1 MRTAKKNLEGSYPR
15 ATPGVARQPGT
26 PNPPPGL
33 GCSTRPGCR
42 QLGHGQCWQGRAFR
56 VGWAVWKEM
65 SKCRSPGREGEE
77 QDSRASRGTSV
88 DLFPPLPAA
97 TRHLLPLPQF
107 PQGGSTTPLGSVGD
121 GRAEALP
128 HTPQGAWQ
136 DRDRARVGKPDR
148 SQQCMPACANRAQAV
163 REGCHREPS
172 NSSLHCH
179 LRRQPS
185 YPCECCQTAG
195 CTLLPGWAELCQA
208 ELCRTRLSCAEL
220 VLMVLVLETSYC
232 ASKTGSCCVELC
244 QAKLSQAKPCCVELS
259 HP

>member
-1 MRTAKKNLEGSYPR
+1 
-15 ATPGVARQPGT
+15 
-26 PNPPPGL
+26 
-33 GCSTRPGCR
+33 
-42 QLGHGQCWQGRAFR
+42 
-56 VGWAVWKEM
+56 
-65 SKCRSPGREGEE
+65 
-77 QDSRASRGTSV
+77 
-88 DLFPPLPAA
+88 
-97 TRHLLPLPQF
+97 
-107 PQGGSTTPLGSVGD
+107 
-121 GRAEALP
+121 
-128 HTPQGAWQ
+128 
-136 DRDRARVGKPDR
+136 
-148 SQQCMPACANRAQAV
+148 MPACANRAQAV

-195 CTLLPGWAELCQA
+195 CTLPPGWAELCRAELCQA